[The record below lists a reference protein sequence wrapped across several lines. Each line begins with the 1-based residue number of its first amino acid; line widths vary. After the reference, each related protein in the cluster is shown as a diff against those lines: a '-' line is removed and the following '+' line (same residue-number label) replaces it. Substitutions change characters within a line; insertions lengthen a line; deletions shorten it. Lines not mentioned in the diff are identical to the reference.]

1 MRKEAE
7 RWWQQALKDLQSAE
21 KNLEA
26 EEYYLVAFLCQ
37 QAAEKSLKA
46 LYIDRLGESPGATHS
61 LIFLG
66 KKVEIPSE
74 FLTLLRKMTPDFVLA
89 RYPDAADDLPYE
101 LYDRDIADERLDFA
115 KKVLEWIKEQFR

>member
-7 RWWQQALKDLQSAE
+7 RWWQQALRDLQSAE

-46 LYIDRLGESPGATHS
+46 SMIG
-61 LIFLG
+61 I
-66 KKVEIPSE
+66 
-74 FLTLLRKMTPDFVLA
+74 
-89 RYPDAADDLPYE
+89 
-101 LYDRDIADERLDFA
+101 
-115 KKVLEWIKEQFR
+115 